1 MTAKKAF
8 IWAVIALVVLSFI
21 GIDVYYALNP

>member
-8 IWAVIALVVLSFI
+8 VWAVIALVVLSFI
-21 GIDVYYALNP
+21 GLEVHYALNP